1 MQPGPRGYCL
11 SFGARDDTMTGAAF
25 LLFLVVGVPIGLV
38 LALAAVVFIVSSG
51 NDLLLNSF
59 ALQMFSALNNFG
71 LLAIPLFILIGELMN
86 GAGITQRLV
95 RLAATFI
102 GAVRGGLAYIN
113 LIANMMVASILG
125 SATAQ
130 IAMMSQVMVPEMEK
144 AGYKREFATA
154 VTAFGGL
161 LGPII
166 PPSIVFV
173 VYAVLA
179 QLAVRDMLIA
189 GIIPGLILAA
199 LFMGTIAVLGL
210 RHAYPRGEKLE
221 WSARWAAAR
230 QAVPMLTIP
239 AVIIGTI
246 LGGFGSPTEAA
257 ALGALCAAG
266 LGFANRTLK
275 LRDMPQILLRTG
287 INSALVLFLVACA
300 GVFSWVLIF
309 GQVPQGAAV
318 WIQSVAT
325 TPAAFMLLVL
335 VMLLL
340 VGTVIDGI
348 PGLIMV
354 VPILLPIAT
363 EVYGIHP
370 VHFGVVVSINLIL
383 GLLSPPVGIGLYVA
397 ATVARVSPLKVFRVA
412 IPFFLV
418 TCAVLVLLALVP
430 GISLFFLDI

>member
-1 MQPGPRGYCL
+1 
-11 SFGARDDTMTGAAF
+11 MTLAAF
-25 LLFLVVGVPIGLV
+25 LLLLIVGLPIGL
-38 LALAAVVFIVSSG
+38 LLCMAALVFIWETDNIVLLQSFPLKLFSSL
-51 NDLLLNSF
+51 D
-59 ALQMFSALNNFG
+59 NFG

-95 RLAATFI
+95 RLAAAFV
-102 GAVRGGLAYIN
+102 GALKGGLAYIN
-113 LIANMMVASILG
+113 LLANMMVASILG

-130 IAMMSQVMVPEMEK
+130 IAMMSQVMVPEMER
-144 AGYKREFATA
+144 AGYSRPFAAGLTA
-154 VTAFGGL
+154 YGGL

-179 QLAVRDMLIA
+179 QVAVRDMLIA
-189 GIIPGLILAA
+189 GILPGLLLSGLFILTVAA
-199 LFMGTIAVLGL
+199 IGWRNAM
-210 RHAYPRGEKLE
+210 PRGPRLSWPDRLRALREAL
-221 WSARWAAAR
+221 
-230 QAVPMLTIP
+230 PMLLIP
-239 AVIIGTI
+239 VVIIGTI

-257 ALGALCAAG
+257 AIGALVAMVI
-266 LGFANRTLK
+266 GFFYTRS
-275 LRDMPQILLRTG
+275 LRLSDFPMILLRTG
-287 INSALVLFLVACA
+287 LNSALVLFLVAAA

-309 GQVPQGAAV
+309 GQVPQTAAA

-325 TPAAFMLLVL
+325 TPVAFMLLVL

-370 VHFGVVVSINLIL
+370 LHFGVVVSINLIL

-397 ATVARVSPLKVFRVA
+397 ASVSKVNAVQVFWVTL
-412 IPFFLV
+412 PFFIVACLALV
-418 TCAVLVLLALVP
+418 VLALVP
-430 GISLFFLDI
+430 WFSLALL

>member
-1 MQPGPRGYCL
+1 
-11 SFGARDDTMTGAAF
+11 MTAAVF
-25 LLFLVVGVPIGLV
+25 FALLLVGVPIAVV
-38 LALAAVVFIVSSG
+38 LSLAAIVFILWTG
-51 NDLLLNSF
+51 NGVLLNSYG
-59 ALQMFSALNNFG
+59 LQMFSALKNFS
-71 LLAIPLFILIGELMN
+71 LLAIPLFILIGELIN

-102 GAVRGGLAYIN
+102 GAVKGGLAYIN

-130 IAMMSQVMVPEMEK
+130 IAMMTQVMVPEMEK
-144 AGYKREFATA
+144 VGYKREFATA

-179 QLAVRDMLIA
+179 QVAVRDMLVA
-189 GIIPGLILAA
+189 GIIPGLMLAG
-199 LFMGTIAVLGL
+199 LFIGTVAVLGIWQN
-210 RHAYPRGEKLE
+210 YPRGQRLE
-221 WSARWAAAR
+221 WPARWAAAR
-230 QAVPMLTIP
+230 KALPMLSIP

-257 ALGALCAAG
+257 ALGALCAAA
-266 LGFANRTLK
+266 LGFINRTLK
-275 LRDMPQILLRTG
+275 LSDLPAIMQRTG
-287 INSALVLFLVACA
+287 INSALVLFLVASA

-309 GQVPQGAAV
+309 GQAPQGAAV
-318 WIQSVAT
+318 WIHSVAT
-325 TPAAFMLLVL
+325 SPAGFMLLVL

-340 VGTVIDGI
+340 VGTVTDGI

-363 EVYGIHP
+363 EIYGIHP

-397 ATVARVSPLKVFRVA
+397 ATVAQVSPLKVFRVA
-412 IPFFLV
+412 IPFFIV
-418 TCAVLVLLALVP
+418 TCLALIVLALVP
-430 GISLFFLDI
+430 SLSLFFLDT

>member
-1 MQPGPRGYCL
+1 
-11 SFGARDDTMTGAAF
+11 
-25 LLFLVVGVPIGLV
+25 
-38 LALAAVVFIVSSG
+38 
-51 NDLLLNSF
+51 
-59 ALQMFSALNNFG
+59 
-71 LLAIPLFILIGELMN
+71 MN

-95 RLAATFI
+95 RLAAAFV
-102 GAVRGGLAYIN
+102 GALKGGLAYIN
-113 LIANMMVASILG
+113 LLANMMVASILG

-130 IAMMSQVMVPEMEK
+130 IAMMSQVMVPEMER
-144 AGYKREFATA
+144 AGYSRPFSAGLTA
-154 VTAFGGL
+154 YGGL

-179 QLAVRDMLIA
+179 QVAVRDMLIA
-189 GIIPGLILAA
+189 GILPGLLLSGLFILTVAA
-199 LFMGTIAVLGL
+199 IGWRNAM
-210 RHAYPRGEKLE
+210 PRGPRLS
-221 WSARWAAAR
+221 WSERLRALREAL
-230 QAVPMLTIP
+230 PMLLIP
-239 AVIIGTI
+239 VVIIGTI

-257 ALGALCAAG
+257 AIGALVAIVI
-266 LGFANRTLK
+266 GFFYTRTLR
-275 LRDMPQILLRTG
+275 LSDFPMILLRTG
-287 INSALVLFLVACA
+287 LNSALVLFLVAAA

-309 GQVPQGAAV
+309 GQVPQTAAA

-325 TPAAFMLLVL
+325 TPVAFMLLVL

-370 VHFGVVVSINLIL
+370 LHFGVVVSINLIL

-397 ATVARVSPLKVFRVA
+397 ASVSKVNAVQVFWVTL
-412 IPFFLV
+412 PFFIVACLALV
-418 TCAVLVLLALVP
+418 VLALVP
-430 GISLFFLDI
+430 WFSLALL

>member
-1 MQPGPRGYCL
+1 
-11 SFGARDDTMTGAAF
+11 MTLPAF
-25 LLFLVVGVPIGLV
+25 LLLLVIGLPIGLI
-38 LALAAVVFIVSSG
+38 LCMAALVFIWDTNNLV
-51 NDLLLNSF
+51 LLDSF
-59 ALQMFSALNNFG
+59 ALKLFTSLDNSG

-95 RLAATFI
+95 RLAAAFV
-102 GAVRGGLAYIN
+102 GALRGGLAYIN
-113 LIANMMVASILG
+113 LLANMMVASILG

-130 IAMMSQVMVPEMEK
+130 IAMMSQVMVPEMQR
-144 AGYKREFATA
+144 AGYERAFAAGLTA
-154 VTAFGGL
+154 YGGL

-179 QLAVRDMLIA
+179 QVAVRDMLIA
-189 GIIPGLILAA
+189 GILPGLMLTGLFILTVA
-199 LFMGTIAVLGL
+199 FLGW
-210 RHAYPRGEKLE
+210 RHTMPRGERLS
-221 WSARWAAAR
+221 WTDRFRALRDAL
-230 QAVPMLTIP
+230 PMLLIP
-239 AVIIGTI
+239 VVIIGTI

-257 ALGALCAAG
+257 AIGAVVATLIG
-266 LGFANRTLK
+266 LVYTRSLK
-275 LRDMPQILLRTG
+275 FSDFPMILLRTG
-287 INSALVLFLVACA
+287 LNSALVLFLVAAA

-309 GQVPQGAAV
+309 GQVPQTAAV

-325 TPAAFMLLVL
+325 TPVAFMLLVL
-335 VMLLL
+335 VVLLI

-370 VHFGVVVSINLIL
+370 LHFGVVVSINLIL

-397 ATVARVSPLKVFRVA
+397 ASVSRVNAVQVFWVTL
-412 IPFFLV
+412 PFFAVACLALV
-418 TCAVLVLLALVP
+418 VLALVP
-430 GISLFFLDI
+430 WLSLALLR

>member
-1 MQPGPRGYCL
+1 
-11 SFGARDDTMTGAAF
+11 MTLAAF
-25 LLFLVVGVPIGLV
+25 LLLLIVGLPIGL
-38 LALAAVVFIVSSG
+38 LLCMAALVFIWETDNIVLLQSFPLKLFSSL
-51 NDLLLNSF
+51 D
-59 ALQMFSALNNFG
+59 NFG

-95 RLAATFI
+95 RLAAAFV
-102 GAVRGGLAYIN
+102 GALKGGLAYIN
-113 LIANMMVASILG
+113 LLANMMVASILG

-130 IAMMSQVMVPEMEK
+130 IAMMSQVMVPEMER
-144 AGYKREFATA
+144 AGYSRPFAAGLTA
-154 VTAFGGL
+154 YGGL

-179 QLAVRDMLIA
+179 QVAVRDMLIA
-189 GIIPGLILAA
+189 GILPGLLLSGLFIVTVAA
-199 LFMGTIAVLGL
+199 IGWRTAM
-210 RHAYPRGEKLE
+210 PRGPRLSWPDRLRALREAL
-221 WSARWAAAR
+221 
-230 QAVPMLTIP
+230 PMLLIP
-239 AVIIGTI
+239 VVIIGTI

-257 ALGALCAAG
+257 AIGALVAMVI
-266 LGFANRTLK
+266 GFFYTRS
-275 LRDMPQILLRTG
+275 LRLSDFPMILLRTG
-287 INSALVLFLVACA
+287 LNSALVLFLVAAA

-309 GQVPQGAAV
+309 GQVPQTAAA

-325 TPAAFMLLVL
+325 TPVAFMLLVL

-370 VHFGVVVSINLIL
+370 LHFGVVVSINLIL

-397 ATVARVSPLKVFRVA
+397 ASVSKVNAVQVFWVTL
-412 IPFFLV
+412 PFFIVACLALV
-418 TCAVLVLLALVP
+418 VLALVP
-430 GISLFFLDI
+430 WFSLALL

>member
-1 MQPGPRGYCL
+1 
-11 SFGARDDTMTGAAF
+11 MTAAAF
-25 LLFLVVGVPIGLV
+25 LILLVIGMPIGLI
-38 LALAAVVFIVSSG
+38 LCLAALVYILDSG
-51 NDLLLNSF
+51 NPLLLDSYPLKLF
-59 ALQMFSALNNFG
+59 TSLDNFG

-86 GAGITQRLV
+86 GAGITTRLV
-95 RLAATFI
+95 RLAAAFV
-102 GAVRGGLAYIN
+102 GALKGGLAYIN
-113 LIANMMVASILG
+113 LLANMMVASILG

-130 IAMMSQVMVPEMEK
+130 IAMMSQVMVPEMQR
-144 AGYKREFATA
+144 AGYEKSFAA
-154 VTAFGGL
+154 GLTAFGGL

-179 QLAVRDMLIA
+179 QVAVRDMLIA
-189 GIIPGLILAA
+189 GILPGLMLTGLFILTVAA
-199 LFMGTIAVLGL
+199 LGW
-210 RHAYPRGEKLE
+210 RHAYPPGERLTWPE
-221 WSARWAAAR
+221 RLRALRDAL
-230 QAVPMLTIP
+230 PMLAIP
-239 AVIIGTI
+239 LVIIGTI

-257 ALGALCAAG
+257 ALGAVVATGIG
-266 LGFANRTLK
+266 LFYTRSLK
-275 LRDMPQILLRTG
+275 LRDFPVILLRTG
-287 INSALVLFLVACA
+287 LNSALVLFLVAAA

-309 GQVPQGAAV
+309 GQVPQTAAT

-325 TPAAFMLLVL
+325 TPVAFMLLVL
-335 VMLLL
+335 VVLLL

-370 VHFGVVVSINLIL
+370 LHFGVVVSINLIL

-397 ATVARVSPLKVFRVA
+397 ASVSNVSAVRVFWVA

-418 TCAVLVLLALVP
+418 SIVALVILALVP
-430 GISLFFLDI
+430 WFSLALI